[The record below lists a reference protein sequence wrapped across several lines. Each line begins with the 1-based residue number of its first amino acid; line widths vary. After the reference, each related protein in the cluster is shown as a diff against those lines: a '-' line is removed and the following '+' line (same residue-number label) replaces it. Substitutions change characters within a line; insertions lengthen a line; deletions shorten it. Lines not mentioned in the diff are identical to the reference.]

1 MHSLIQ
7 IMPSILKCT
16 CVLSF
21 FLLAIVS
28 GRDWDS
34 FEESYTRHEEDTNK
48 HEDSMKETLAED
60 VSEDYN

>member
-1 MHSLIQ
+1 
-7 IMPSILKCT
+7 MPSILKCT

-34 FEESYTRHEEDTNK
+34 FDNK
-48 HEDSMKETLAED
+48 HEDGMKETLAED
-60 VSEDYN
+60 VSEDNS